1 MAGRLQPAADRQHHP
16 MGLGRQRRLPAMD
29 RLTGVE
35 ELLDGPLDDRAALV
49 GNLRDLARV
58 NRRLGGIDL
67 SARAIDALAPGR
79 SSIEVLDVGTGGAD
93 IPLASSSA
101 AAPAGRLVR
110 VTGVDSRPEVLE
122 AAALADPRVT
132 ATGELALHVADG
144 QRAPLPRRGVR
155 RSSTARW
162 SSTTSSPDAARALL
176 AEMARVARLGVV
188 VNDLVRG
195 RAAWLGAWLL
205 VRICATRNRLHAA
218 RTRRCRSGRAYSVAE
233 LTALLAAA
241 GHPRRAALRRVARPS
256 RGARRRRRNGTT
268 DDPG

>member
-1 MAGRLQPAADRQHHP
+1 
-16 MGLGRQRRLPAMD
+16 MD

-35 ELLDGPLDDRAALV
+35 ELLDGPLDDRPALV

-93 IPLASSSA
+93 IPLALIDRGRA
-101 AAPAGRLVR
+101 GGRLVR
-110 VTGVDSRPEVLE
+110 ITAVDSRPEVLE
-122 AAALADPRVT
+122 AAALADRRVS

-144 QRAPLPRRGVR
+144 HALPF
-155 RSSTARW
+155 
-162 SSTTSSPDAARALL
+162 PDAAFTVVHSSLVIHHLEPDEAHALL
-176 AEMARVARLGVV
+176 VEMARVARHGVV

-195 RAAWLGAWLL
+195 RAAWAGAWALSH
-205 VRICATRNRLHAA
+205 VATRNRY
-218 RTRRCRSGRAYSVAE
+218 TRRDAPLSVRRAYSVAE

-241 GHPRRAALRRVARPS
+241 GIRVERRFDGPFGHRVALA
-256 RGARRRRRNGTT
+256 GRRNGH
-268 DDPG
+268 G